1 MCNSTYIMI
10 PACGHIAQVQASARD
25 MDCQNILDILL
36 GSLLDHPEECGAE
49 NEMRYKLIIDSSEDG
64 SLVRLLFSTGVLERG
79 KTRVYMC
86 SDFPGDAQLQ
96 KVSERELGVPTSA

>member
-1 MCNSTYIMI
+1 MYV
-10 PACGHIAQVQASARD
+10 QVQATARD
-25 MDCQNILDILL
+25 LDCQNILDILL

-64 SLVRLLFSTGVLERG
+64 SLMRLLFSTGVLERG

-96 KVSERELGVPTSA
+96 KVRAYHFVTLR

>member
-1 MCNSTYIMI
+1 M
-10 PACGHIAQVQASARD
+10 QVQASARD
-25 MDCQNILDILL
+25 LDCQNILDILL

-86 SDFPGDAQLQ
+86 SDFPGDAQLH
-96 KVSERELGVPTSA
+96 KVTSGRGGGGGNLFPERKQYHFYV